1 MRSRTASDDK
11 IWVLS
16 HHGRYPFQTG
26 MVTSSLLRRGLSMDD
41 ATNIARAVRNDLT
54 KVQEIS
60 TADLRR
66 RIEAKM
72 IARLGADALT
82 TNPDPSPDV
91 VPMVRTSH
99 GIFPFS
105 KGVVLQ
111 QLDTAGLE
119 LETAMRLV
127 AELERRVRASGQ
139 ASLSEEQLY
148 QEVARLLREK
158 HGEEFTRRYQLTHW
172 VQGSRTSVV
181 ILIGGAT
188 GTGKSTLAMELAY
201 RLGVHWVTSTDMI
214 RETMRSV
221 VSPALVPG
229 LHDHSFRGM
238 VVGGQVLSNPR
249 ERVLAGFRQQA
260 AQVMVGVRA
269 VIQRALREHGHI
281 IIEGTHIAPPFTQY
295 VPEGSAHVAGFILA
309 VPDEKVHR
317 DRFPERSREQP
328 ERHATTYLD
337 AFQSVRWI
345 HDDLLRMAEE
355 AEAVVLPNLAR
366 NQTLIAAVDILS
378 RGLPVDHP
386 DGAPSSART
395 TPPLRPSVPTLI
407 LIIDGLA
414 DEPNP
419 ALDDRTPLAA
429 AETPTLR
436 RLASSG
442 GQGQVLS
449 GGGDHIPGTDEGI
462 LALLGSVD
470 QQAILSRGTFEALG
484 LGIPL
489 PPDAVLLRGNLAT
502 LDPDGRVVDRRAGRI
517 RDGIQDLVAE
527 LKSVEL
533 SGGIVGRVLPTHEH
547 RLSVMLVGP
556 GLSPA
561 ISDTDPGESGQ
572 QQLLEPRPLNDS
584 PEAARSAEALRELLT
599 IAQTRLQDH
608 PLNRARLARGLLPAN
623 AVITRGAAATPQRR
637 KRPGGSGAMVARCN
651 TAQGVA
657 RYLGMRAVATAAMTG
672 SLDTNLDAKF
682 DLAAKLLAEVDYV
695 VVHVKGADIAAHDQ
709 RPLEKRDFIG
719 DIDAALGRFL
729 QKEQRLSGQL
739 RVVVSADHGT
749 SSLTGNHLGSPVPL
763 LLATWN
769 AETRDEAD
777 FTEESAARGALGVLR
792 PGELRELLGLD
803 GVARS
808 IAPPA

>member
-1 MRSRTASDDK
+1 MRARAKGDRK

-26 MVTSSLLRRGLSMDD
+26 MVTASLLHRGMSMDD
-41 ATNIARAVRNDLT
+41 AMGIARTVRDGLGDI
-54 KVQEIS
+54 QEV
-60 TADLRR
+60 TTQDLRA
-66 RIEAKM
+66 RIEAG
-72 IARLGADALT
+72 IVSRLGSTALNINLGAST
-82 TNPDPSPDV
+82 GS

-111 QLDTAGLE
+111 HLDTAGLE

-127 AELERRVRASGQ
+127 TELERRVRASGQ

-148 QEVARLLREK
+148 QDVAQLLREK

-172 VQGSRTSVV
+172 VHSSPTSVV

-214 RETMRSV
+214 RETMRAV

-269 VIQRALREHGHI
+269 VVQRAMREHGHI

-295 VPEGSAHVAGFILA
+295 VPEGEAHVAGFILA
-309 VPDEKVHR
+309 VPDEKEHR
-317 DRFPERSREQP
+317 DRFPERSRAQP

-355 AEAVVLPNLAR
+355 AEAVVLPNVNR
-366 NQTLIAAVDILS
+366 NKTLIAAVDILS

-386 DGAPSSART
+386 DGAVPSSAPRV
-395 TPPLRPSVPTLI
+395 PVRPTIPTLI
-407 LIIDGLA
+407 VIIDGLA
-414 DEPNP
+414 DEPHP
-419 ALDDRTPLAA
+419 ALDGLTPLAA
-429 AETPTLR
+429 AHIPTLR

-442 GQGQVLS
+442 GQGQVVTNA
-449 GGGDHIPGTDEGI
+449 DHIPSTDEGI
-462 LALLGSVD
+462 LALLGSPE
-470 QQAILSRGTFEALG
+470 QQTALSRGTFEALG

-489 PPDAVLLRGNLAT
+489 PPEAVLLRGNLAT
-502 LDPDGRVVDRRAGRI
+502 VDGDGRVVDRRAGRI
-517 RDGIQDLVAE
+517 RDGIQDLVAD

-556 GLSPA
+556 GLSHA
-561 ISDTDPGESGQ
+561 ISDTDPGEAGTHQ
-572 QQLLEPRPLNDS
+572 QLEPRPLNNS
-584 PEAARSAEALRELLT
+584 PEAARSAEALRELLA
-599 IAQTRLQDH
+599 ICQTRLQAH

-623 AVITRGAAATPQRR
+623 AVLTRGAAATPRRR
-637 KRPGGSGAMVARCN
+637 KGKGASGAMVARCN

-657 RYLGMRAVATAAMTG
+657 RYLGLKTAATSAMTG
-672 SLDTNLDAKF
+672 SLDTNIDAKF
-682 DLAAKLLAEVDYV
+682 ELAGKLLTEYDYV

-719 DIDAALGRFL
+719 ELDAALGRFL
-729 QKEQRLSGQL
+729 EKERHLSGQL
-739 RVVVSADHGT
+739 RIVVSADHGT
-749 SSLTGNHLGSPVPL
+749 SSLTGNHLGTPVPL

-769 AETRDEAD
+769 ADGKDEAD
-777 FTEESAARGALGVLR
+777 FNEESAARGALGVLR
-792 PGELRELLGLD
+792 AGELRELLALD

-808 IAPPA
+808 IVPPA